1 MKKILFFL
9 LIVLF
14 SFNVK
19 AGEKRPIA
27 AECSN
32 FKGKRIDYAKG
43 KYEYTDDKIS
53 SQITYIFAYDQSS
66 IIGSDGI
73 VFLLLP
79 DSLSGFY
86 HSYWIDN
93 MITFYPTQKKVSMS
107 KLSYFKRFSNASPID
122 MATRTLIGDCK
133 FIYSLD

>member
-1 MKKILFFL
+1 MKKILLVL
-9 LIVLF
+9 LICLVGG
-14 SFNVK
+14 NVK
-19 AGEKRPIA
+19 AVEKNPIA
-27 AECSN
+27 AECGN

-43 KYEYTDDKIS
+43 KYEYTDDSIS

-86 HSYWIDN
+86 YSYWVDN
-93 MITFYPTQKKVSMS
+93 MITFYPEQKKVAMS
-107 KLSYFKRFSNASPID
+107 KHSYFKRFSNASPID
-122 MATRTLIGDCK
+122 MGTWTLIGDYK
-133 FIYSLD
+133 FVYSSN